1 MSEKVGIDQNAEIK
15 IEKGKSVETGGQS
28 WQSIKMLKLSV
39 KMSNQSKCWNCVIL
53 WWFLVGYVDIAFLI
67 LIFTSTSTSTVWLE
81 PHTSPSLIELY
92 NGRNDTN

>member
-53 WWFLVGYVDIAFLI
+53 WWFLVGYVDIAFLV